1 MKLHLASSFPQKFI
15 AIVCKSVYMDVY
27 KCTNVSNV
35 WSLLNPNTCADL
47 SHPSGN
53 FKRSHSKY
61 IDGDIQRTSAEF
73 MLRYRGKVENAGI
86 HE

>member
-47 SHPSGN
+47 SHPLGIL
-53 FKRSHSKY
+53 K
-61 IDGDIQRTSAEF
+61 DRTPSTLMATSNGHRLNLCF
-73 MLRYRGKVENAGI
+73 AIAVK
-86 HE
+86 